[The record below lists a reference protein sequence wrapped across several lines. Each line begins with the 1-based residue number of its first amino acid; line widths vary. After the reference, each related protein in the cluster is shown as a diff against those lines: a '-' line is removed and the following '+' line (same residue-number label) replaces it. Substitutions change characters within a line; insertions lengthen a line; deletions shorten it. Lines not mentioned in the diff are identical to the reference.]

1 MLGPGKTGRKLP
13 KMPIIIH
20 TKPIVRSNTSIN
32 YFLVFLKIKAV
43 LLNKIKKALL
53 SLMNMRKIILILLFL
68 PLLFSS
74 CQYFDKQVPSERE
87 LLQKELKAINW
98 KEVDEFP
105 SVADCEKIENKT
117 LRQQC
122 FFEVMTQLIQ
132 EKLSVDTLSILYPE
146 LDTIEVKVTI
156 FPNATM
162 QFEPQFP
169 KDSVAYDTIKIDSIL
184 KARLV
189 DFPKVNPAIKRGV
202 PVKTQFILPVI
213 LKVE

>member
-1 MLGPGKTGRKLP
+1 LKQYSL
-13 KMPIIIH
+13 
-20 TKPIVRSNTSIN
+20 
-32 YFLVFLKIKAV
+32 FLVF
-43 LLNKIKKALL
+43 
-53 SLMNMRKIILILLFL
+53 ILFN
-68 PLLFSS
+68 S
-74 CQYFDKQVPSERE
+74 CQYFDKQVPSEKE

-98 KEVDEFP
+98 KEVDEYP
-105 SVADCEKIENKT
+105 SVVDCEKIEDKKQ
-117 LRQQC
+117 RQQC
-122 FFEVMTQLIQ
+122 FFEILTQLIQ
-132 EKLSVDTLSILYPE
+132 EKLCNDTLAMLYPE

-189 DFPKVNPAIKRGV
+189 DFPKINPAIKRGL

>member
-1 MLGPGKTGRKLP
+1 M
-13 KMPIIIH
+13 
-20 TKPIVRSNTSIN
+20 
-32 YFLVFLKIKAV
+32 
-43 LLNKIKKALL
+43 
-53 SLMNMRKIILILLFL
+53 
-68 PLLFSS
+68 
-74 CQYFDKQVPSERE
+74 PSEKE

-98 KEVDEFP
+98 KEVDEYP
-105 SVADCEKIENKT
+105 SVVDCEKIEDKNQRK
-117 LRQQC
+117 QC
-122 FFEVMTQLIQ
+122 FFEVLTQLIQ
-132 EKLSVDTLSILYPE
+132 EKLSVDTLSVLYPE
-146 LDTIEVKVTI
+146 LDTIEVKVTV

-189 DFPKVNPAIKRGV
+189 DFPKINPAVKRGI

>member
-1 MLGPGKTGRKLP
+1 LKQYSL
-13 KMPIIIH
+13 
-20 TKPIVRSNTSIN
+20 
-32 YFLVFLKIKAV
+32 FLVF
-43 LLNKIKKALL
+43 
-53 SLMNMRKIILILLFL
+53 ILFN
-68 PLLFSS
+68 S
-74 CQYFDKQVPSERE
+74 CQYFDKQVPSEKE

-98 KEVDEFP
+98 KEVDEYP
-105 SVADCEKIENKT
+105 SVVDCEKIDDKKQ
-117 LRQQC
+117 RQQC
-122 FFEVMTQLIQ
+122 FFEVLTQLIQ
-132 EKLSVDTLSILYPE
+132 EKLCNDTLAMLYPE

-189 DFPKVNPAIKRGV
+189 DFPKINPAIKRGL

>member
-1 MLGPGKTGRKLP
+1 MYFYKKLVPFKHKTLKHFFL
-13 KMPIIIH
+13 
-20 TKPIVRSNTSIN
+20 
-32 YFLVFLKIKAV
+32 FLVF
-43 LLNKIKKALL
+43 
-53 SLMNMRKIILILLFL
+53 S
-68 PLLFSS
+68 LFSS
-74 CQYFDKQVPSERE
+74 CQYFQKQVPSEE
-87 LLQKELKAINW
+87 ALLQKELKEINW

-105 SVADCEKIENKT
+105 SLVDCEKIEDKT
-117 LRQQC
+117 QRQQC
-122 FFEVMTQLIQ
+122 FFEILTQLIQ

-146 LDTIEVKVTI
+146 LDTIEVKVTV
-156 FPNATM
+156 FPNSTL